1 MEDENELLLI
11 SRGIGQHIFILS
23 VSYRPIMPEFNLLF
37 GLFRS
42 FNRGYPSSTES
53 DLLSTLISRA
63 VASDKSL
70 KVHTF
75 LTSDLG
81 VALPL
86 HVSLSRAIGFPKDVK
101 DTFLTS
107 FEQDMKISGIRP

>member
-1 MEDENELLLI
+1 
-11 SRGIGQHIFILS
+11 
-23 VSYRPIMPEFNLLF
+23 MPEFNLLF

-53 DLLSTLISRA
+53 DLLSTLISRVVV

-86 HVSLSRAIGFPKDVK
+86 HVSLSRAIGFSKDVK

-107 FEQDMKISGIRP
+107 FEQDIKISGIRP